1 MEGGFLSRINSENF
15 EGCVANYRT
24 PGAYGLDRRE
34 QKKSGKSF
42 GMTSVN

>member
-24 PGAYGLDRRE
+24 QGAYDLDRRE
-34 QKKSGKSF
+34 QKRSGKSF
-42 GMTSVN
+42 GMISGN